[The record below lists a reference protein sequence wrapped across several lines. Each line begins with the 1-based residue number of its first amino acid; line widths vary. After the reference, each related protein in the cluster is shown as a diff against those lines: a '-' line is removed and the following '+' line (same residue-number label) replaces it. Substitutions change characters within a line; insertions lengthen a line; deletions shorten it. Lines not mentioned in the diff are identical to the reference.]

1 MKKQTTLLFSALGVA
16 ALFVILVA
24 VNYIGSLAKVRVDL
38 TADQAFTLSEG
49 TRKILKQLDTTV
61 QVRLYVTQ
69 DEAQMPVMLKTYAAR
84 VQDLLDEYRQV
95 SGGKIEI
102 QKLNP
107 QPDSDAED
115 SARLDGVD
123 PQSLSLTDQFY
134 LGVSVSMLDK
144 KKALP
149 FLDPNRERQLEYD
162 ITRAISEVMTAKK
175 PKIGIMSPLQ
185 VGGMQSPMMMQM
197 GQGGRPAWVLHN
209 ELKNAFDVQEVD
221 MSAAEIPADITTLL
235 VIHPKNITPA
245 AEYAIDQFVLRG
257 GKLVAFVDPL
267 CVLDAPPQAG
277 FGAPPSSSTL
287 SRLFGAWGL
296 QFDQSKV
303 IADANYG
310 SRSRRGSEPTWL
322 TLNENA
328 FSRDDIVTADANN
341 AMLIMA
347 GAIQGT
353 PAEGLKMTPILQSSP
368 NSELV
373 EGFMAQMS
381 GEEIAKKFKPGGAQL
396 PIAVRLTGKF
406 KTAFPEGKPAAEPA
420 EPKTDTQ
427 PPTPGLKESQAE
439 NTVLIFADADF
450 IQDQVAVQEMPNP
463 FGGQQPVVVPAN
475 GNLSLAQGAAE
486 QMSGNENLIALRS
499 RGVSQRPFTVVQE
512 MEEQAQAKFRDKI
525 LELETA
531 LQDTQRK
538 LSELQQGK
546 DNAEKFILSPE
557 QQAELTNFRK
567 QEADAK
573 KQIKQ
578 LRRDLRTEIDSLEN
592 RLKWLNIAAVP
603 AAVTLAGLIFGFIR
617 KSKAA
622 AR

>member
-1 MKKQTTLLFSALGVA
+1 MKKQTTLLLSALGVA
-16 ALFVILVA
+16 ALFIILVA

-38 TADQAFTLSEG
+38 TADHSFTLSEG
-49 TRKILKQLDTTV
+49 TRQILKQLDTPV

-69 DEAQMPVMLKTYAAR
+69 DDAQMPVMLKTYAAR

-115 SARLDGVD
+115 SARLDGVE
-123 PQSLSLTDQFY
+123 PQSLSLADQLY
-134 LGVSVSMLDK
+134 LGLSVSMLDK

-162 ITRAISEVMTAKK
+162 ITRAISEVMTTQK
-175 PKIGIMSPLQ
+175 PKIGVMSPLS
-185 VGGMQSPMMMQM
+185 VGGEQSPMMMQM
-197 GQGGRPAWVLHN
+197 GQGGRPPWVLYN
-209 ELKNAFDVQEVD
+209 ELKNGFEVQEIE
-221 MSAAEIPADITTLL
+221 MTASEIPADITTLL
-235 VIHPKNITPA
+235 VIHPKGITPA
-245 AEYAIDQFVLRG
+245 AEYAIDQFVLRS

-267 CVLDAPPQAG
+267 CVLDAQQQGG

-287 SRLFGAWGL
+287 SRLFGAWGV

-303 IADANYG
+303 IADANYA
-310 SRSRRGSEPTWL
+310 SRSRRGQEPCWL
-322 TLNENA
+322 TLNEGA

-347 GAIQGT
+347 GAIQGS
-353 PAEGLKMTPILQSSP
+353 PAEGLKMTAIMQSSP
-368 NSELV
+368 NAQLV

-381 GEEIAKKFKPGGAQL
+381 GEEIAKKFKSADTAL
-396 PIAVRLTGKF
+396 PIAVRVTGKF
-406 KTAFPEGKPAAEPA
+406 KTAFPEGKPDAGSAES
-420 EPKTDTQ
+420 KTDTQ
-427 PPTPGLKESQAE
+427 PPAMGLKESQAE

-463 FGGQQPVVVPAN
+463 FGGQERMVMPAN

-499 RGVSQRPFTVVQE
+499 RGVSERPFTVVRE

-525 LELETA
+525 QELETA
-531 LQDTQRK
+531 LQETQRK

-546 DNAEKFILSPE
+546 DSAEKFILSPE
-557 QQAELTNFRK
+557 QQAELTNFRQ

-592 RLKWLNIAAVP
+592 RLKWLNIGAVP
-603 AAVTLAGLIFGFIR
+603 VVVTVAGLLFGFIR
-617 KSKAA
+617 KRKAA